1 MFRVDCVSFFEF
13 ENLIFYSWNSGV
25 LHLHS
30 VFISIYVLY
39 QQSPLDC
46 KANTV
51 LASAVPECLKNAG
64 SNTPTRMHRP
74 VAGGPS
80 VPCCRRRRE
89 TCTPLAAA
97 PVPASI
103 GSTPIKATN
112 SCGYHACRTLCLK
125 LCKSG
130 KELEEEGFDCGSNVV
145 SFWISLFLM
154 CTFWTIL
161 FRCFNIVNHREPCKL
176 FLTIFFL

>member
-1 MFRVDCVSFFEF
+1 MSDVVFWCVACCFRIHLCFVS
-13 ENLIFYSWNSGV
+13 
-25 LHLHS
+25 
-30 VFISIYVLY
+30 

-112 SCGYHACRTLCLK
+112 LCGYHACRTLCLK

-130 KELEEEGFDCGSNVV
+130 KELEEEEEEEVDCGSNMV
-145 SFWISLFLM
+145 SFWVSLFLM
-154 CTFWTIL
+154 CA
-161 FRCFNIVNHREPCKL
+161 VKL
-176 FLTIFFL
+176 FVSVFQCCEPLSDSSFRTY